1 MNELLMY
8 GRTKCG
14 TNALCF
20 PVSIGHKPGGVQL
33 SSNGWCQVWSGILET
48 WVRNHSP
55 GKVCVQSLNMQW
67 VFYFRV
73 ERELKY
79 KPLENFTS
87 LGKQLD
93 LLEAGK
99 VSYLLPLSYLDN
111 SGVFLKVILVKL

>member
-1 MNELLMY
+1 MACYNCLSNSFNLLILKMMCTSLQLLQNCEANYRQACEKGTCLNELLMY

-55 GKVCVQSLNMQW
+55 GKLF
-67 VFYFRV
+67 VFGSFTLGW
-73 ERELKY
+73 RESSSTN
-79 KPLENFTS
+79 P
-87 LGKQLD
+87 
-93 LLEAGK
+93 
-99 VSYLLPLSYLDN
+99 
-111 SGVFLKVILVKL
+111 